1 MSEAMPIHRCWTY
14 DVPYFKMSDFEILV
28 EKDDIV
34 RPIYNT
40 LKTKIIPELEKLGI
54 YNYIAPVYDFNWDD
68 DPYDY
73 VREIYGQLRN
83 KNKPEWGYE
92 YPKGFFD
99 NFMIYVFR
107 LDETCKG
114 IDKTKR
120 PIKIEYGYFN
130 NETLNK
136 IKVIF
141 ETHLP
146 DNYYWPTEQG
156 HDGNKYLMMIYYNP
170 EKRQEVA
177 NRNKG

>member
-1 MSEAMPIHRCWTY
+1 
-14 DVPYFKMSDFEILV
+14 
-28 EKDDIV
+28 
-34 RPIYNT
+34 
-40 LKTKIIPELEKLGI
+40 
-54 YNYIAPVYDFNWDD
+54 
-68 DPYDY
+68 
-73 VREIYGQLRN
+73 
-83 KNKPEWGYE
+83 
-92 YPKGFFD
+92 
-99 NFMIYVFR
+99 MIYVFR

-156 HDGNKYLMMIYYNP
+156 HDGNKYLMMIYYNT
-170 EKRQEVA
+170 EKNYLGSNLLIIFLTVLCFFFDNCCTFLSA
-177 NRNKG
+177 KFIDSLIFSGSL